1 VEYEGNF
8 YLGRTYDLK
17 NQKINDDQ
25 VLYDP
30 DDLTT
35 HGVVVGMTGSGK
47 TGLCVDL
54 LEEAALNGIPAILID
69 PKGDLANLLL
79 HFPALEAED
88 FKPWIDK
95 DQARREGKSIRE
107 IARDTATLWRDGLE
121 KWGIPPERIVKVT
134 DSVEYAVF
142 TPGSDVGIP
151 VNILSSL
158 KAPEI
163 EWEGNKE
170 NIREKISSTVTA
182 LLGLV
187 GVDADPVQSREH
199 ILLSNVFEASWKD
212 GQDFDLEE
220 LIRQIQNPPFEKLGA
235 FELEQFYPSEDR
247 FKLAMA
253 LNNLLASPSFQAWV
267 EGTPLDIA
275 KLLWNSDG
283 KPRHSVFYLA
293 HLPDSERMFFVTLLL
308 TAVESW
314 MRSEAGTSS
323 LRAMLYI
330 DEVLGFLPPV
340 ANPPSK
346 PPLLRL
352 LKQARAFGLGVLL
365 TTQNPVDLDY
375 KGLGNAG
382 TWFVGK
388 LQTEQDKARL
398 LDGLESVVAG
408 KGGFKRSKVSEIIS
422 SLQKRVFLL
431 HNVHEK
437 APQIFHTRWAMAY
450 LPGPISRPQIEKLNE
465 LVGANAPRPST
476 STRAAAA
483 SELAPASQKYED
495 SESES
500 ISQTRPKA
508 PRGVKEYFISNEL
521 TMSEALKEAGLS
533 KSTYESKGALY
544 RPALLAQADVRFI
557 DRKSGIDTTSRIAYL
572 ELQPDRRGF
581 VRWGEL
587 EPREDPVTTL
597 DANPMVKARFA
608 DLGSPLNDAKMIKD
622 IERDFIDY
630 IYTSESI
637 TLPFNPKLKITATPD
652 MTEEDFIQKC
662 SEAAQE
668 GQDEES
674 EKLKDKY
681 EAKLKRVQE
690 KIKREGRELAE
701 DEADHSA
708 RKLEEMATAAENILG
723 LFTGSRSSRR
733 VSSSMT
739 KRRMTSTARADVQES
754 LDAIGDFKEDLLEI
768 AEELQDELEEIKDR
782 WDDVATEID
791 EKVITPYKKD
801 IHIDLFGL
809 GWAPYWLIVLDGE
822 DREIRAFK

>member
-1 VEYEGNF
+1 VEYEGFF
-8 YLGRTYDLK
+8 YLGRTYDLE

-79 HFPALEAED
+79 HFPALAAED

-95 DQARREGKSIRE
+95 DQARREGKSTQE
-107 IARDTATLWRDGLE
+107 IARDTAKLWRDGLE
-121 KWGIPPERIVKVT
+121 KWGIPPGRIVKVT
-134 DSVEYAVF
+134 ESVEYAVF
-142 TPGSDVGIP
+142 TPGSDAGIP

-170 NIREKISSTVTA
+170 NIRDKISSTVTA

-187 GVDADPVQSREH
+187 GVEADPVQSREH

-267 EGTPLDIA
+267 EGMPLDIA

-293 HLPDSERMFFVTLLL
+293 HLPESERMFFVTLLL
-308 TAVESW
+308 TAVEAW
-314 MRSEAGTSS
+314 MRSEAGSS
-323 LRAMLYI
+323 ALRAMLYI

-340 ANPPSK
+340 ANPPTK

-398 LDGLESVVAG
+398 LNGLESVVAG
-408 KGGFKRSKVSEIIS
+408 KGGFKRSEISDIIS

-450 LPGPISRPQIEKLNE
+450 LPGPISRPQIEELNE
-465 LVGANAPRPST
+465 LVGAKVPVSST
-476 STRAAAA
+476 STNGAAA
-483 SELAPASQKYED
+483 SEIAPESQIRDD
-495 SESES
+495 SELES

-508 PRGVKEYFISNEL
+508 PRGVKEYFISACQKAPTNPR
-521 TMSEALKEAGLS
+521 A
-533 KSTYESKGALY
+533 
-544 RPALLAQADVRFI
+544 PFI
-557 DRKSGIDTTSRIAYL
+557 DQLWWLRRMCVSLIVSR
-572 ELQPDRRGF
+572 
-581 VRWGEL
+581 
-587 EPREDPVTTL
+587 
-597 DANPMVKARFA
+597 
-608 DLGSPLNDAKMIKD
+608 GS
-622 IERDFIDY
+622 
-630 IYTSESI
+630 
-637 TLPFNPKLKITATPD
+637 TP
-652 MTEEDFIQKC
+652 Q
-662 SEAAQE
+662 
-668 GQDEES
+668 EES
-674 EKLKDKY
+674 HILSCSLIEGGLYVGRSLHRGRIQSLPPIQWKKLIMQI
-681 EAKLKRVQE
+681 L
-690 KIKREGRELAE
+690 
-701 DEADHSA
+701 DHH
-708 RKLEEMATAAENILG
+708 
-723 LFTGSRSSRR
+723 
-733 VSSSMT
+733 SMIQ
-739 KRRMTSTARADVQES
+739 R
-754 LDAIGDFKEDLLEI
+754 
-768 AEELQDELEEIKDR
+768 
-782 WDDVATEID
+782 
-791 EKVITPYKKD
+791 
-801 IHIDLFGL
+801 
-809 GWAPYWLIVLDGE
+809 
-822 DREIRAFK
+822 